1 MSPMPQL
8 WIYLLIG
15 LALLIALASVVVA
28 SRMSRALRLHA
39 GAQRWLQGQLERMES
54 EQRSLESALIGL
66 GNHIDSLDTRLKA
79 QQQRHDQVAS
89 RLDALALSDEDDRSF
104 THAMRLAAQ
113 GRVSLRELIDDFGLS
128 ESEADLLMR
137 MNQTDRSATD
147 APASMG
153 NTGSVGGPGSG
164 ELR

>member
-1 MSPMPQL
+1 MSPMPQM

-15 LALLIALASVVVA
+15 LALLVSLVSVAVA
-28 SRMSRALRLHA
+28 SRMSRALRLHT
-39 GAQRWLQGQLERMES
+39 GAQRWLQGQLERIES

-79 QQQRHDQVAS
+79 QQQRHDQLAS
-89 RLDALALSDEDDRSF
+89 RLDAMVLSDEDDRSF

-128 ESEADLLMR
+128 ESEAGLLMR
-137 MNQTDRSATD
+137 MNQADKADKVATGMPLGSAGD
-147 APASMG
+147 A
-153 NTGSVGGPGSG
+153 GSQP
-164 ELR
+164 